1 MKKRFI
7 MALVSILLVALLLP
21 ATALA
26 EGPTDIDLTTGDH
39 SGKTLAADGY
49 TWDEATHTL
58 TMENLKLAGSINLP
72 KADCTVIVKGTCE
85 VWTIAREAGAA
96 QSLTIKGENGSI
108 LDAEDIAVQGDLTL
122 ENVTIPHGRLD
133 NSNVNG
139 LTVLKLINSKVD
151 LVTLSWMTDGGI
163 ELVNSKL
170 TVGGEN
176 GDALFWAEKIAMD
189 AQSEIVSH
197 GPLMNYAHFTA
208 EDMAAIKG
216 YIVVPANGRF
226 EKAGEWLTIVN
237 EQGEVGPFTLRGST
251 GSEVTVRV
259 PETKPVTPPQ
269 TGAAENGAAL
279 VLAAVG
285 VLSAGLVFAAK
296 RK

>member
-26 EGPTDIDLTTGDH
+26 EGSTDIDLTTGDH

-58 TMENLKLAGSINLP
+58 TMENLKLAGTINLP

-96 QSLTIKGENGSI
+96 QSLTIKGENGSS
-108 LDAEDIAVQGDLTL
+108 LQADIAVQGNLTL
-122 ENVTIPHGRLD
+122 ENVTMPHGSFD
-133 NSNVNG
+133 NSFVNG

-151 LVTLSWMTDGGI
+151 LVTLSCMTDGGI

-170 TVGGEN
+170 TVGAN
-176 GDALFWAEKIAMD
+176 GDAHFWAEKIAMD

-226 EKAGEWLTIVN
+226 EKVGEWLTIVN

>member
-1 MKKRFI
+1 MKKRLI
-7 MALVSILLVALLLP
+7 TVLISMLLVALLLP

-26 EGPTDIDLTTGDH
+26 EGQTGIDLTTGDH

-58 TMENLKLAGSINLP
+58 TMENLELYGTINLP

-85 VWTIAREAGAA
+85 VWTIAREAGTA
-96 QSLTIKGENGSI
+96 QSLTIKGENGSS
-108 LDAEDIAVQGDLTL
+108 LRAEIAVQGDLTL
-122 ENVTIPHGRLD
+122 ENVTMPHGRFD

-176 GDALFWAEKIAMD
+176 GDAHFWAEKIAMD
-189 AQSEIVSH
+189 AQSEIVSY

-208 EDMAAIKG
+208 EDMATIKD

-226 EKAGEWLTIVN
+226 EKVGEWLTIVN

-259 PETKPVTPPQ
+259 PEDGKVTPPQ

-279 VLAAVG
+279 MLAAAGVLA
-285 VLSAGLVFAAK
+285 AGLVFAAK

>member
-49 TWDEATHTL
+49 TWVEATHTL

-96 QSLTIKGENGSI
+96 QSLTIKGENGSS
-108 LDAEDIAVQGDLTL
+108 LRADIAVQGDLTL
-122 ENVTIPHGRLD
+122 ENVTMPHGSFD
-133 NSNVNG
+133 NSFVNG

-163 ELVNSKL
+163 ELENSSL
-170 TVGGEN
+170 TVGLG
-176 GDALFWAEKIAMD
+176 GDAHFWAEKIAMD
-189 AQSEIVSH
+189 AQSEIVSNA
-197 GPLMNYAHFTA
+197 PLMNYAHFTA

>member
-85 VWTIAREAGAA
+85 VWTIAREAGTA
-96 QSLTIKGENGSI
+96 QSLTIKGENGSS
-108 LDAEDIAVQGDLTL
+108 LRADIAVQGDLTL
-122 ENVTIPHGRLD
+122 ENVTMPHGSFD
-133 NSNVNG
+133 NSFVNG

-163 ELVNSKL
+163 ELENSSL
-170 TVGGEN
+170 TVGLG
-176 GDALFWAEKIAMD
+176 GDAHFWAEKIAMD
-189 AQSEIVSH
+189 AQSEIVSNA
-197 GPLMNYAHFTA
+197 PLMNYAPFTA
-208 EDMAAIKG
+208 EDMPAIKG

-226 EKAGEWLTIVN
+226 EKVGEWLTIVN

>member
-21 ATALA
+21 ATAMAA
-26 EGPTDIDLTTGDH
+26 EQTDIDLTAGDH

-58 TMENLKLAGSINLP
+58 TMENLKVTGTITLP
-72 KADCTVIVKGTCE
+72 KADCTVVVKGTCE
-85 VWTIAREAGAA
+85 VSSITREAGAG
-96 QSLTIKGENGSI
+96 QSLTIKGENGST
-108 LDAEDIAVQGDLTL
+108 LVADISVQGDVTL
-122 ENVTIPHGRLD
+122 ENVTIPHGRID
-133 NSNVNG
+133 NSFVGG
-139 LTVLKLINSKVD
+139 LTVLKLINSKVNF
-151 LVTLSWMTDGGI
+151 VTLSWMTDGGI
-163 ELVNSKL
+163 DLVNSSL
-170 TVGGEN
+170 TVGVN
-176 GDALFWAEKIAMD
+176 GDAYFWAEKIAMD
-189 AQSEIVSH
+189 ENSKIVSD
-197 GPLMNYAHFTA
+197 GPLRNYAHFTA

-226 EKAGEWLTIVN
+226 EKKDDMLTIVN
-237 EQGEVGPFTLRGST
+237 EQGEAVPFTLDGSP
-251 GSEVTVRV
+251 SPSVTVTV

-285 VLSAGLVFAAK
+285 VIAAAAVVAFEK

>member
-1 MKKRFI
+1 MKKRLI
-7 MALVSILLVALLLP
+7 TVLISMLLVALLLP

-26 EGPTDIDLTTGDH
+26 EGQTGIDLTTGDH

-58 TMENLKLAGSINLP
+58 TMENLELYGTINLP

-85 VWTIAREAGAA
+85 VWTIAREAGTA
-96 QSLTIKGENGSI
+96 QSLTIKGENGSS
-108 LDAEDIAVQGDLTL
+108 LRAEIAVQGDLTL
-122 ENVTIPHGRLD
+122 ENVTMPHGRFD

-176 GDALFWAEKIAMD
+176 GDAHFWAEKIAMD
-189 AQSEIVSH
+189 AQSEIVSY

-208 EDMAAIKG
+208 EDMAAIKD

-226 EKAGEWLTIVN
+226 EKVGDWLTIVN

-259 PETKPVTPPQ
+259 PEDGKVTPPQ

-279 VLAAVG
+279 MLAAAGVLA
-285 VLSAGLVFAAK
+285 AGLVFAAK

>member
-96 QSLTIKGENGSI
+96 QSLTIKGENGSS
-108 LDAEDIAVQGDLTL
+108 LQADIAVQGNLTL
-122 ENVTIPHGRLD
+122 ENVTMPHGSFD
-133 NSNVNG
+133 NSFVNG

-163 ELVNSKL
+163 ELENSSL
-170 TVGGEN
+170 TVGLG
-176 GDALFWAEKIAMD
+176 GDAHFWAEKIAMD

-197 GPLMNYAHFTA
+197 GRLMNYAHFTA

-226 EKAGEWLTIVN
+226 EKVGEWLTIVN

>member
-21 ATALA
+21 VTALA

-96 QSLTIKGENGSI
+96 QSLTIKGENGSS
-108 LDAEDIAVQGDLTL
+108 LQADIAVQGNLTL
-122 ENVTIPHGRLD
+122 ENVTMPHGRFD

-170 TVGGEN
+170 TVGAN
-176 GDALFWAEKIAMD
+176 GDAHFWAEKIAMD

>member
-85 VWTIAREAGAA
+85 VLTIAREAGAA
-96 QSLTIKGENGSI
+96 QSLTIKGENGSS
-108 LDAEDIAVQGDLTL
+108 LRADIAVQGNLTL
-122 ENVTIPHGRLD
+122 ENVTMPHGSFD
-133 NSNVNG
+133 NSFVNG

-163 ELVNSKL
+163 ELENSSL
-170 TVGGEN
+170 TVGLG
-176 GDALFWAEKIAMD
+176 GDAHFWAEKIAMD

-197 GPLMNYAHFTA
+197 GRLMNYAHFTA

-226 EKAGEWLTIVN
+226 EKVGEWLTIVN

>member
-96 QSLTIKGENGSI
+96 QSLTIKGENGSS
-108 LDAEDIAVQGDLTL
+108 LRADIAVQGNLTL
-122 ENVTIPHGRLD
+122 ENVTMPHGSFD
-133 NSNVNG
+133 NSFVNG

-163 ELVNSKL
+163 ELENSSL
-170 TVGGEN
+170 TVGLG
-176 GDALFWAEKIAMD
+176 GDAHFWAEKIAMD

-197 GPLMNYAHFTA
+197 GRLMNYAHFTA

-259 PETKPVTPPQ
+259 PETKPVTSPQ

>member
-96 QSLTIKGENGSI
+96 QSLTIKGENGSS
-108 LDAEDIAVQGDLTL
+108 LRADIAVQGNLTL
-122 ENVTIPHGRLD
+122 ENVTMPHGSFD
-133 NSNVNG
+133 NSFVNG

-163 ELVNSKL
+163 ELENSSL
-170 TVGGEN
+170 TVGLG
-176 GDALFWAEKIAMD
+176 GDAHFWAEKIAMD

-197 GPLMNYAHFTA
+197 GRLMNYAHFTA

-226 EKAGEWLTIVN
+226 EKVGEWLTIVN

-259 PETKPVTPPQ
+259 PESKPVTPPQ

>member
-96 QSLTIKGENGSI
+96 QSLTIKGENGSS
-108 LDAEDIAVQGDLTL
+108 LQADIAVQGDLTL
-122 ENVTIPHGRLD
+122 ENVTMPHGSFD
-133 NSNVNG
+133 NSFVNG

-170 TVGGEN
+170 TVGAN
-176 GDALFWAEKIAMD
+176 GDAYFWAEKIAMD

-197 GPLMNYAHFTA
+197 GHLMNYAHFTA

-226 EKAGEWLTIVN
+226 EKVGEWLTIVN

>member
-1 MKKRFI
+1 

-26 EGPTDIDLTTGDH
+26 EGSTDIDLTTGDH

-96 QSLTIKGENGSI
+96 QSLTIKGENGSS
-108 LDAEDIAVQGDLTL
+108 LRADIAVQGNLTL
-122 ENVTIPHGRLD
+122 ENVTMPHGSFD
-133 NSNVNG
+133 NSFVNG

-163 ELVNSKL
+163 ELENSSL
-170 TVGGEN
+170 TVGLG
-176 GDALFWAEKIAMD
+176 GDAHFWAEKIAMD

-197 GPLMNYAHFTA
+197 GRLMNYAHFTA

-226 EKAGEWLTIVN
+226 EKVGEWLTIVN

>member
-21 ATALA
+21 ATAMAA
-26 EGPTDIDLTTGDH
+26 EQTDINLTEGDH

-49 TWDEATHTL
+49 TWDEVTHTL
-58 TMENLKLAGSINLP
+58 TMENLKVTGTITLP
-72 KADCTVIVKGTCE
+72 KADCTVVVKGTCE
-85 VWTIAREAGAA
+85 VSSSITRDAGAA
-96 QSLTIKGENGSI
+96 QSLTIKGENGSS
-108 LDAEDIAVQGDLTL
+108 LQANIAVQGNLTL
-122 ENVTIPHGRLD
+122 ENVTIPHGRID
-133 NSNVNG
+133 NSFVNG
-139 LTVLKLINSKVD
+139 PTVLKLINSKVNF
-151 LVTLSWMTDGGI
+151 VTLSWMTDGGI
-163 ELVNSKL
+163 DLVNSSL
-170 TVGGEN
+170 TVGAN
-176 GDALFWAEKIAMD
+176 GDANFWAEKIAMD
-189 AQSEIVSH
+189 ENSKIVSN

-226 EKAGEWLTIVN
+226 EKKDNMLTIVN
-237 EQGEVGPFTLRGST
+237 EQGEAGPFTLDGSP
-251 GSEVTVRV
+251 SPSVTVTV

-285 VLSAGLVFAAK
+285 VIAVAAVVAFEK

>member
-26 EGPTDIDLTTGDH
+26 EGPTGIDLTTGDH

-49 TWDEATHTL
+49 TWDVATHTL

-72 KADCTVIVKGTCE
+72 KADCTVIVKGVCE

-96 QSLTIKGENGSI
+96 QSLTIKGENGSS
-108 LDAEDIAVQGDLTL
+108 LQADIAVQGNLTL
-122 ENVTIPHGRLD
+122 ENVTMTHGRFD
-133 NSNVNG
+133 NSFIGG
-139 LTVLKLINSKVD
+139 LTVLKLINSKDD

-170 TVGGEN
+170 TVGAN
-176 GDALFWAEKIAMD
+176 GDAHFWAEKIAMD

-197 GPLMNYAHFTA
+197 GHLMNYAHFTA

-226 EKAGEWLTIVN
+226 EKVGEWLTIVN

-269 TGAAENGAAL
+269 TGAAENGAL
-279 VLAAVG
+279 F
-285 VLSAGLVFAAK
+285 AGLVFAAK

>member
-26 EGPTDIDLTTGDH
+26 EGPTDIDLATGDH

-96 QSLTIKGENGSI
+96 QSLTIKGENGSS
-108 LDAEDIAVQGDLTL
+108 LRADIAVQGNLTL
-122 ENVTIPHGRLD
+122 ENVTIPHGSFD
-133 NSNVNG
+133 NSFVNG

-151 LVTLSWMTDGGI
+151 LVAISWMTDGGI

-170 TVGGEN
+170 TVGEN
-176 GDALFWAEKIAMD
+176 GDAHFWAEKIAMD

-197 GPLMNYAHFTA
+197 GHLMNYAHFTA

-226 EKAGEWLTIVN
+226 EKVGEWLTIVN

-251 GSEVTVRV
+251 GSVVTVRV
-259 PETKPVTPPQ
+259 PESKPVTPPQ

>member
-58 TMENLKLAGSINLP
+58 TMENLKLAGTINLP

-96 QSLTIKGENGSI
+96 QSLTIKGENGSS
-108 LDAEDIAVQGDLTL
+108 LQADIAVQGDLTL
-122 ENVTIPHGRLD
+122 ENVTMPHGSFD
-133 NSNVNG
+133 NSFVNG

-170 TVGGEN
+170 TVGEN
-176 GDALFWAEKIAMD
+176 GDAHFWAEKIAMD

-226 EKAGEWLTIVN
+226 EKVGEWLTIVN

-259 PETKPVTPPQ
+259 PESKPVTPPQ

-285 VLSAGLVFAAK
+285 VLFAGLVFVAK

>member
-58 TMENLKLAGSINLP
+58 TMENLKLAGTINLP

-96 QSLTIKGENGSI
+96 QSLTIKGENGSS
-108 LDAEDIAVQGDLTL
+108 LQADIAVQGDLTL
-122 ENVTIPHGRLD
+122 ENVTIPHGRLH
-133 NSNVNG
+133 NSFVGG

-170 TVGGEN
+170 TVGAN
-176 GDALFWAEKIAMD
+176 GDAYFWAEKIAMD

-226 EKAGEWLTIVN
+226 EKVGEWLTIVN

-285 VLSAGLVFAAK
+285 VLFAGLVFAAK

>member
-26 EGPTDIDLTTGDH
+26 EGSTDIDLTTGDH

-96 QSLTIKGENGSI
+96 QSLTIKGENGSS
-108 LDAEDIAVQGDLTL
+108 LRADIAVQGDLTL
-122 ENVTIPHGRLD
+122 ENVTMPHGSFD
-133 NSNVNG
+133 NSFVNG

-163 ELVNSKL
+163 ELENSSL
-170 TVGGEN
+170 TVGLG
-176 GDALFWAEKIAMD
+176 GDAHFWAEKIAMD

-197 GPLMNYAHFTA
+197 GRLMNYAHFTA

-226 EKAGEWLTIVN
+226 EKVGEWLTIVN

>member
-1 MKKRFI
+1 M
-7 MALVSILLVALLLP
+7 
-21 ATALA
+21 
-26 EGPTDIDLTTGDH
+26 
-39 SGKTLAADGY
+39 
-49 TWDEATHTL
+49 
-58 TMENLKLAGSINLP
+58 
-72 KADCTVIVKGTCE
+72 IVKGTCE
-85 VWTIAREAGAA
+85 VWTIAREAGTA
-96 QSLTIKGENGSI
+96 QSLTIKGENGST
-108 LDAEDIAVQGDLTL
+108 LDADIAVQGDLTL
-122 ENVTIPHGRLD
+122 ENVTIPHGRFD

-163 ELVNSKL
+163 DLVNSKL
-170 TVGGEN
+170 TVGAG
-176 GDALFWAEKIAMD
+176 GDAHFWAEKIAMD
-189 AQSEIVSH
+189 AQSEIVSY

-208 EDMAAIKG
+208 EDMAAIKD

-226 EKAGEWLTIVN
+226 EKVGDWLTIVN

-279 VLAAVG
+279 MLAAAGVLA
-285 VLSAGLVFAAK
+285 AGLVFAAK

>member
-58 TMENLKLAGSINLP
+58 TMENLKLAGTINLP

-122 ENVTIPHGRLD
+122 ENVTIPHGRLH
-133 NSNVNG
+133 NSFVGG

-170 TVGGEN
+170 TVGAN
-176 GDALFWAEKIAMD
+176 GDAYFWAEKIAMD

-226 EKAGEWLTIVN
+226 EKVGEWLTIVN

-285 VLSAGLVFAAK
+285 VLFAGLVFAAK

>member
-96 QSLTIKGENGSI
+96 QSLTIKGENGSS
-108 LDAEDIAVQGDLTL
+108 LRADIAVQGNLTL
-122 ENVTIPHGRLD
+122 ENVTMPHGSFD
-133 NSNVNG
+133 NSFVNG

-163 ELVNSKL
+163 ELENSSL
-170 TVGGEN
+170 TVGLG
-176 GDALFWAEKIAMD
+176 GDA
-189 AQSEIVSH
+189 
-197 GPLMNYAHFTA
+197 HF
-208 EDMAAIKG
+208 
-216 YIVVPANGRF
+216 
-226 EKAGEWLTIVN
+226 
-237 EQGEVGPFTLRGST
+237 
-251 GSEVTVRV
+251 
-259 PETKPVTPPQ
+259 
-269 TGAAENGAAL
+269 
-279 VLAAVG
+279 
-285 VLSAGLVFAAK
+285 
-296 RK
+296 

>member
-21 ATALA
+21 VTALA

-96 QSLTIKGENGSI
+96 QSLTIKGENGSS
-108 LDAEDIAVQGDLTL
+108 LQADIAVQGNLTL
-122 ENVTIPHGRLD
+122 ENVTMPHGSFD
-133 NSNVNG
+133 NSFVNG

-170 TVGGEN
+170 TVGAN
-176 GDALFWAEKIAMD
+176 GDAHFWAEKIAMD

-226 EKAGEWLTIVN
+226 EKVGEWLTIVN

>member
-26 EGPTDIDLTTGDH
+26 EGPTDIDLTSGDH

-72 KADCTVIVKGTCE
+72 KADCTVIVKGTCK

-96 QSLTIKGENGSI
+96 QSLTIKGENGSS
-108 LDAEDIAVQGDLTL
+108 LRADIAVQGNLTL
-122 ENVTIPHGRLD
+122 ENVTMPHGSFD
-133 NSNVNG
+133 NSFVNG

-163 ELVNSKL
+163 ELENSSL
-170 TVGGEN
+170 TVGLG
-176 GDALFWAEKIAMD
+176 GDAHFWAEKIAMD

-197 GPLMNYAHFTA
+197 GRLMNYAHFTA

-226 EKAGEWLTIVN
+226 EKVGEWLTIVN

>member
-58 TMENLKLAGSINLP
+58 TMENLKLAGTINLP

-85 VWTIAREAGAA
+85 VWTIAREAGTA
-96 QSLTIKGENGSI
+96 QSLTIKGENGSS
-108 LDAEDIAVQGDLTL
+108 LQADIAVQGDLTL
-122 ENVTIPHGRLD
+122 ENVTIPHGRFD

-170 TVGGEN
+170 TVGEN
-176 GDALFWAEKIAMD
+176 GDAHFWAEKIAMD

-197 GPLMNYAHFTA
+197 GHLMNYAHFTA

-226 EKAGEWLTIVN
+226 EKVGEWLTIVN

-251 GSEVTVRV
+251 GSEVTVTV

-279 VLAAVG
+279 VLAAAG
-285 VLSAGLVFAAK
+285 VLFAGLVFVAK

>member
-26 EGPTDIDLTTGDH
+26 EGPTDIDLATGDH

-96 QSLTIKGENGSI
+96 QSLTIKGENGSS
-108 LDAEDIAVQGDLTL
+108 LRADIAVQGNLTL
-122 ENVTIPHGRLD
+122 ENVTIPHGSFD
-133 NSNVNG
+133 NSFVNG

-163 ELVNSKL
+163 ELENSSL
-170 TVGGEN
+170 TVGLG
-176 GDALFWAEKIAMD
+176 GDAHFWAEKIAMD
-189 AQSEIVSH
+189 AQSELVSH
-197 GPLMNYAHFTA
+197 GRLMNYAHFTA
-208 EDMAAIKG
+208 EDMAAI
-216 YIVVPANGRF
+216 
-226 EKAGEWLTIVN
+226 
-237 EQGEVGPFTLRGST
+237 
-251 GSEVTVRV
+251 
-259 PETKPVTPPQ
+259 
-269 TGAAENGAAL
+269 
-279 VLAAVG
+279 
-285 VLSAGLVFAAK
+285 
-296 RK
+296 

>member
-26 EGPTDIDLTTGDH
+26 EGSTDIDLTTGDH

-96 QSLTIKGENGSI
+96 QSLTIKGENGSS
-108 LDAEDIAVQGDLTL
+108 LRADIAVQGNLTL
-122 ENVTIPHGRLD
+122 ENVTMPHGSFD
-133 NSNVNG
+133 NSFVNG

-163 ELVNSKL
+163 ELENSSL
-170 TVGGEN
+170 TVGAN
-176 GDALFWAEKIAMD
+176 GDAYFWAEKIAMD

-197 GPLMNYAHFTA
+197 GRLMNYAHFTA

-226 EKAGEWLTIVN
+226 EKVGEWLTIVN

>member
-1 MKKRFI
+1 
-7 MALVSILLVALLLP
+7 
-21 ATALA
+21 
-26 EGPTDIDLTTGDH
+26 
-39 SGKTLAADGY
+39 
-49 TWDEATHTL
+49 
-58 TMENLKLAGSINLP
+58 
-72 KADCTVIVKGTCE
+72 
-85 VWTIAREAGAA
+85 
-96 QSLTIKGENGSI
+96 
-108 LDAEDIAVQGDLTL
+108 
-122 ENVTIPHGRLD
+122 
-133 NSNVNG
+133 
-139 LTVLKLINSKVD
+139 
-151 LVTLSWMTDGGI
+151 
-163 ELVNSKL
+163 
-170 TVGGEN
+170 
-176 GDALFWAEKIAMD
+176 
-189 AQSEIVSH
+189 
-197 GPLMNYAHFTA
+197 MNYAHFTA

>member
-1 MKKRFI
+1 MKKRLI
-7 MALVSILLVALLLP
+7 TVLISMLLVALLLP

-26 EGPTDIDLTTGDH
+26 EGQTGIDLTTGDH

-58 TMENLKLAGSINLP
+58 TMENLELYGTINLP

-85 VWTIAREAGAA
+85 VWTIAREAGTA
-96 QSLTIKGENGSI
+96 QSLTIKGEGGST
-108 LDAEDIAVQGDLTL
+108 LDADIAVQGDLTL
-122 ENVTIPHGRLD
+122 ENVTIPHGRFD

-139 LTVLKLINSKVD
+139 LTVLKLINSSVD
-151 LVTLSWMTDGGI
+151 ITTLSWMTDGGI
-163 ELVNSKL
+163 DLVNSKL
-170 TVGGEN
+170 TVGAN
-176 GDALFWAEKIAMD
+176 GDAHFWAEKIAMD

-208 EDMAAIKG
+208 EDMAAIKD

-226 EKAGEWLTIVN
+226 EKVGEWLTIVN

>member
-96 QSLTIKGENGSI
+96 QSLTIKGENGSS
-108 LDAEDIAVQGDLTL
+108 LRADIAVQGNLTL
-122 ENVTIPHGRLD
+122 ENVTMPHGRLD

-176 GDALFWAEKIAMD
+176 GDAHFWAEKIAMD

>member
-26 EGPTDIDLTTGDH
+26 EGSTDIDLTTGDH

-96 QSLTIKGENGSI
+96 QSLTIKGENGSS
-108 LDAEDIAVQGDLTL
+108 LRADIAVQGNLTL
-122 ENVTIPHGRLD
+122 ENVTMPHGSFD
-133 NSNVNG
+133 NSFVNG

-163 ELVNSKL
+163 ELENSSL
-170 TVGGEN
+170 TVGLG
-176 GDALFWAEKIAMD
+176 GDAHFWAEKIAMD

-197 GPLMNYAHFTA
+197 GHLMNYAHFTA

-226 EKAGEWLTIVN
+226 EKVGEWLTIVN

-259 PETKPVTPPQ
+259 PESKPVTPPQ

>member
-26 EGPTDIDLTTGDH
+26 EGSTDIDLTTGDH

-96 QSLTIKGENGSI
+96 QSLTIKGENGSS
-108 LDAEDIAVQGDLTL
+108 LRADIAVQGNLTL
-122 ENVTIPHGRLD
+122 ENVTMPHGSFD
-133 NSNVNG
+133 NSFVNG

-163 ELVNSKL
+163 ELENSSL
-170 TVGGEN
+170 TVGLG
-176 GDALFWAEKIAMD
+176 GDAHFWAEKIAMD

-197 GPLMNYAHFTA
+197 GRLMNYAHFTA

-226 EKAGEWLTIVN
+226 EKVGEWLTIVN

>member
-96 QSLTIKGENGSI
+96 QSLTIKGENGSS
-108 LDAEDIAVQGDLTL
+108 LRADIAVQGDLTL
-122 ENVTIPHGRLD
+122 ENVTMPHGSFD
-133 NSNVNG
+133 NSFVNG

-163 ELVNSKL
+163 ELENSSL
-170 TVGGEN
+170 TVGLG
-176 GDALFWAEKIAMD
+176 GDAHFWAEKIAMD

-197 GPLMNYAHFTA
+197 GRLMNYAHFTA

-226 EKAGEWLTIVN
+226 EKVGEWLTIVN

-259 PETKPVTPPQ
+259 PESKPVTPPQ

>member
-26 EGPTDIDLTTGDH
+26 EGSTDIDLTTGDH

-85 VWTIAREAGAA
+85 VWTIAREAGAV
-96 QSLTIKGENGSI
+96 QSLTIKGENGSS
-108 LDAEDIAVQGDLTL
+108 LRADIAVQGNLTL
-122 ENVTIPHGRLD
+122 ENVTMPHGSFD
-133 NSNVNG
+133 NSFVNG

-163 ELVNSKL
+163 ELENSSL
-170 TVGGEN
+170 TVGLG
-176 GDALFWAEKIAMD
+176 GDAHFWAEKIAMD

-197 GPLMNYAHFTA
+197 GRLMNYAHFTA

-226 EKAGEWLTIVN
+226 EKVGEWLTIVN

-259 PETKPVTPPQ
+259 PESKPVTPPQ

>member
-96 QSLTIKGENGSI
+96 QSLTIKGENGSS
-108 LDAEDIAVQGDLTL
+108 LRADIAVQGNLTL
-122 ENVTIPHGRLD
+122 ENVTMPHGSFD
-133 NSNVNG
+133 NSFVNG

-163 ELVNSKL
+163 ELENSSL
-170 TVGGEN
+170 TVGLG
-176 GDALFWAEKIAMD
+176 GDAHFWAEKIAMD

-197 GPLMNYAHFTA
+197 GHLMNYAHFTA

-226 EKAGEWLTIVN
+226 EKVGEWLTIVN

-259 PETKPVTPPQ
+259 PESKPVTPPQ

-285 VLSAGLVFAAK
+285 VLFAGLVFAAK

>member
-85 VWTIAREAGAA
+85 VWTIAREAGTA
-96 QSLTIKGENGSI
+96 QSLTIKGENGSS
-108 LDAEDIAVQGDLTL
+108 LRADIAVQGDLTL
-122 ENVTIPHGRLD
+122 ENVTMPHGSFD
-133 NSNVNG
+133 NSFVNG

-163 ELVNSKL
+163 ELENSSL
-170 TVGGEN
+170 TVGLG
-176 GDALFWAEKIAMD
+176 GDAHFWAEKIAMD
-189 AQSEIVSH
+189 AQSEIVSNA
-197 GPLMNYAHFTA
+197 PLMNYAHFTA

-226 EKAGEWLTIVN
+226 EKVGEWLTIVN

-251 GSEVTVRV
+251 GSEVTV
-259 PETKPVTPPQ
+259 
-269 TGAAENGAAL
+269 
-279 VLAAVG
+279 
-285 VLSAGLVFAAK
+285 
-296 RK
+296 

>member
-26 EGPTDIDLTTGDH
+26 EGSTDIDLTTGDH

-49 TWDEATHTL
+49 TWDVATHTL

-72 KADCTVIVKGTCE
+72 KADCTVIVKGVCE
-85 VWTIAREAGAA
+85 VWTIAREAGTA
-96 QSLTIKGENGSI
+96 QSLTIKGENGSS
-108 LDAEDIAVQGDLTL
+108 LRADIAVQGDLTL
-122 ENVTIPHGRLD
+122 ENVTMSHGRFD

-176 GDALFWAEKIAMD
+176 GDAHFWAEKIAMD

-197 GPLMNYAHFTA
+197 GHLMNYAHFTA

-226 EKAGEWLTIVN
+226 EKVGEWLTIVN

-259 PETKPVTPPQ
+259 PESKPVTPPQ

>member
-26 EGPTDIDLTTGDH
+26 EGSTDIDLTTGDH

-96 QSLTIKGENGSI
+96 QSLTIKGENGSS
-108 LDAEDIAVQGDLTL
+108 LQADIAVQGNLTL
-122 ENVTIPHGRLD
+122 ENVTMPHGRFE
-133 NSNVNG
+133 NSFVGG

-170 TVGGEN
+170 TVGAN
-176 GDALFWAEKIAMD
+176 GDAYFWAEKIAMD

-226 EKAGEWLTIVN
+226 EKVGEWLTIVN

-259 PETKPVTPPQ
+259 PESKPVTPPQ